1 MLEKRININ
10 TVMKRFDAATDLL
23 NGAVSMEAISAN
35 FAKNHAKLSPGHIY
49 FLNRQLL
56 GKGKKLTNEAEGGR
70 SFYDVLNATI
80 EDDDIHLFLFID
92 EAHIIGSIVL
102 GNEAYKPLFW
112 I

>member
-1 MLEKRININ
+1 MIMLEKRININ

-70 SFYDVLNATI
+70 SFYVTDL
-80 EDDDIHLFLFID
+80 L
-92 EAHIIGSIVL
+92 
-102 GNEAYKPLFW
+102 
-112 I
+112 